1 MRTSSER
8 LDTTADGL
16 PYIARPVRATIG
28 AGRSTN
34 PKDVSYGP
42 WMAAAPFESS
52 TVGEF
57 WLPIATPIQRYSD
70 RTSDLRGQVLS
81 YRAECARDPSLAQ
94 AVNDALRFIDL
105 VPATATLPQVALA
118 DDGEINL
125 FWRGDGLLIDI
136 GFIGDGLMHYYVS
149 DEAQGV
155 DVDASIQFSGRSL
168 PQDIERTMPRLRGEF
183 GIYSYGPHGRV

>member
-8 LDTTADGL
+8 PETTADGL
-16 PYIARPVRATIG
+16 RHRVRPLRATTG
-28 AGRSTN
+28 AGHGPNVT
-34 PKDVSYGP
+34 DGTSYGS

-52 TVGEF
+52 TAGEF
-57 WLPIATPIQRYSD
+57 WLAIATSLQPYSD
-70 RTSDLRGQVLS
+70 RTLDLRRQVLS
-81 YRAECARDPSLAQ
+81 YRAEHPRDPSLAQ

-118 DDGEINL
+118 DDGEVNF

-136 GFIGDGLMHYYVS
+136 GFVGDGSMHYYVF

-155 DVDASIQFSGRSL
+155 DLDASIPFSRRSL
-168 PQDIERTMPRLRGEF
+168 PRDIEMTMPRLRSF
-183 GIYSYGPHGRV
+183 GTYSYGAYGRV